1 MKHLFLGGPLHG
13 EVREFEHNTT
23 RCSVPTANGE
33 AVYTLQLYFHS
44 LTQRQFHI
52 YMYDTVERW
61 ESWQVAQLLRAA
73 GFFN

>member
-13 EVREFEHNTT
+13 KMHEVDHNST
-23 RCSVPTANGE
+23 RCSVPVRDGE
-33 AVYTLQLYFHS
+33 AVYTLQLYSHT

-52 YMYDTVERW
+52 YVYDTSERW

-73 GFFN
+73 GLLD